1 MLKREERF
9 ALIEKSVLAQAEQKS
24 QELHKQADEYK
35 KREIDN
41 VETKVLNELYAK
53 IQDEIA
59 DITNSSSLRI
69 SRYENQHHQQL
80 LLRREELTREIFD
93 RVRQRLMDYTATEEY
108 TQKLLATASKLAEE
122 YPQAGG
128 TLSIR
133 SKDAHLLPK
142 LKEIL
147 ANCEVQTDDSIKIGG
162 MKLMNY
168 NAGFFVDETLDTRLE
183 EQRPWFYS
191 HSGLT
196 IQ

>member
-1 MLKREERF
+1 MLKKDERF
-9 ALIEKSVLAQAEQKS
+9 ALIEKSVLDQAEQKS
-24 QELHKQADEYK
+24 QELRKQADEYK

-59 DITNSSSLRI
+59 DITSSSSLRI
-69 SRYENQHHQQL
+69 SRFENQHHQQL
-80 LLRREELTREIFD
+80 LMRREELTREIFD
-93 RVRQRLMDYTATEEY
+93 KVRQRLLDYTNTEEY
-108 TQKLLATASKLAEE
+108 TQKLLATARKLAEE
-122 YPQAGG
+122 YPQPGG
-128 TLSIR
+128 TLTVR

-142 LKEIL
+142 LKEIF